1 MATITFSYSADFND
15 NEHIASA
22 SLLTPSLEY
31 RIDVDKAVEVS
42 IDDMYQH
49 FNQWLRGL
57 GYNPK

>member
-1 MATITFSYSADFND
+1 MATITFNYNADFND

-22 SLLTPSLEY
+22 SLLIPSLEY
-31 RIDVDKAVEVS
+31 RIDVDKTVELT

-57 GYNPK
+57 GYHPK